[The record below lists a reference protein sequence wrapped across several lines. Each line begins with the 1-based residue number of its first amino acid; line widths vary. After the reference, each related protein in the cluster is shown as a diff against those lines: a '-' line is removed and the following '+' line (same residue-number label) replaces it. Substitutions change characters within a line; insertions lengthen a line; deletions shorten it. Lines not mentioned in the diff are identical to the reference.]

1 MFICSQTKMWSS
13 AHKQKCGHLLTVK
26 VWSSSHRKR
35 CGHLLTDKNVV
46 VFSQTKVWSSAHRKN
61 CFYLPHHPV
70 SVLDL
75 DFGIYRFR
83 KVHCTTKPF
92 QNPFMACLKKRSK
105 KAKVT
110 HIQCVIWKLT
120 QTKQACPSLR
130 LRRPTSCPSRYF
142 KPWVALVRALRIP
155 CVTYAVSKSIYE
167 SRSPWHFL

>member
-1 MFICSQTKMWSS
+1 MTICSQTKVWLS
-13 AHKQKCGHLLTVK
+13 ALRQKCGHLLT
-26 VWSSSHRKR
+26 
-35 CGHLLTDKNVV
+35 DKSVV
-46 VFSQTKVWSSAHRKN
+46 ICSQTKVWSSAHRQKWGS
-61 CFYLPHHPV
+61 LPHHPV
-70 SVLDL
+70 SVLRQN
-75 DFGIYRFR
+75 FGNYRFR

-110 HIQCVIWKLT
+110 HIQCVIGKLT

-142 KPWVALVRALRIP
+142 KLWVALVWALRIP